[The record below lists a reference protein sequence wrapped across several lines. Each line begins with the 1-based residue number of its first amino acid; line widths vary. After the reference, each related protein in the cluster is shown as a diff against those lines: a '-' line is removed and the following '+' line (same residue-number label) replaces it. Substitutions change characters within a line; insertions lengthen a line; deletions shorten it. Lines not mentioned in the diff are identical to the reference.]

1 MKKLMIA
8 TALLS
13 SVNAMAG
20 TMGPPPP
27 KPLPWHFHA
36 GIGYVN
42 YEDMIDPN
50 TTVLRIAGERDIFT
64 YEDATFG
71 IEVGAQTGLS
81 SRLRMTETQLEA
93 FGGTAIQATIST
105 FFDVLGTVMIP
116 FNLPVMDTASM
127 TMNVLPETAAVFAK
141 VGMAYRQMHLD
152 RGIINEQSTINAEV
166 QAGLS
171 MPISRHASISL
182 AYQGIYG
189 GSTTLH
195 VLTYSGV
202 APDATGRINS
212 IPTQNGG
219 LLMFT
224 WNA

>member
-1 MKKLMIA
+1 MKKVIIA
-8 TALLS
+8 TALLGS
-13 SVNAMAG
+13 MSAMAG

-42 YEDMIDPN
+42 YNDMVDPN
-50 TTVLRIAGERDIFT
+50 TTVLRIAGERDVFSFQ
-64 YEDATFG
+64 DATFG

-81 SRLRMTETQLEA
+81 SRLSVNETQIEA
-93 FGGTAIQATIST
+93 FGGPAIQATIKP
-105 FFDVLGTVMIP
+105 FFDVLGTVMVP
-116 FNLPVMDTASM
+116 FNLPVMDTDAMS
-127 TMNVLPETAAVFAK
+127 MNVLPETAAVFAK
-141 VGMAYRQMHLD
+141 VGMAYRQLHFD
-152 RGIINEQSTINAEV
+152 RGTIDGQSKINAEV

-171 MPISRHASISL
+171 MPISRQASISL
-182 AYQGIYG
+182 AYQGVYG
-189 GSTTLH
+189 GGTTLT
-195 VLTYSGV
+195 VNGTP
-202 APDATGRINS
+202 PDATGRINS